1 MICSYVPL
9 FMTLNLQ
16 DIPESSDPFM
26 NLATAQIKSTLIE
39 KYRSS
44 KYASRV
50 KARIREISTI
60 VSMILLPQVLKRF
73 K

>member
-1 MICSYVPL
+1 MVRSYVPL
-9 FMTLNLQ
+9 FTTLNLQ

-26 NLATAQIKSTLIE
+26 SLATAQIKSMLVE

-60 VSMILLPQVLKRF
+60 VSMILLP
-73 K
+73 